1 MHERDRHTNT
11 HTEDTQ
17 TPHDGLAALM
27 HRIARQK
34 LTFDSPSRTEIS
46 TASNV
51 AQHNH
56 YNWYHVEIYH
66 IELSS

>member
-1 MHERDRHTNT
+1 MHKNKVTKNYNSAIYT
-11 HTEDTQ
+11 TKSDTLSRVNLLPSEQ
-17 TPHDGLAALM
+17 
-27 HRIARQK
+27 
-34 LTFDSPSRTEIS
+34 LTLDSPSRTEIS